1 MATRDHS
8 WTCPAF
14 PGCLPD
20 PGAGDQPPPEAPERT
35 PESNSGPGGQETMSL
50 LFYLFSGLIALLLIL
65 FVWSVRSTRRRVPPS
80 TRAGI
85 PDDDGRRHMTYLSQI
100 RQALAATDYEFLSK
114 SASKE
119 MVRRVRRAPQSVPRG
134 YLAAFRRDFPSRL
147 WLARVIAAVSPQ
159 VAAVRGL
166 GRPRVRAEFVC

>member
-14 PGCLPD
+14 PCRLPD
-20 PGAGDQPPPEAPERT
+20 PGAGDQPPPEAPKRT
-35 PESNSGPGGQETMSL
+35 PESNSGPGGQETVSL

-80 TRAGI
+80 TRAEI

-100 RQALAATDYEFLSK
+100 RQALAATGYEFLSK
-114 SASKE
+114 RASKE
-119 MVRRVRRAPQSVPRG
+119 MVRRVRRGGPGVGLGQ
-134 YLAAFRRDFPSRL
+134 LAAFARGFPRPLRQSR
-147 WLARVIAAVSPQ
+147 VDAAI
-159 VAAVRGL
+159 R
-166 GRPRVRAEFVC
+166 